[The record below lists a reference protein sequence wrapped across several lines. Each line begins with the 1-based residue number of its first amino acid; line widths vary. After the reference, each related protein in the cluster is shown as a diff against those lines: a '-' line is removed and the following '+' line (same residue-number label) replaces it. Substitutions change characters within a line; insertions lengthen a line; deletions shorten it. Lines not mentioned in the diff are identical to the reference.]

1 MHGILILSII
11 FGGSVLA
18 LTIIGSTILIAIKII
33 KGGISHAG
41 QRLQS
46 EEARMIQEIY
56 KGLSLMEERVEALET
71 IIVDHDRKDRT

>member
-11 FGGSVLA
+11 FGASVLA

-41 QRLQS
+41 QKLQS

-56 KGLSLMEERVEALET
+56 KGLSLMEERVESLET
-71 IIVDHDRKDRT
+71 LIVDHNRKDRT